1 MSKEFVE
8 GTAIKIT
15 TILSSAIVSASIKI
29 TNPNNVIVV
38 DGEAMTK
45 LADRTYYYVYQTVL
59 GGVEGNYEVAVTAVS
74 NEGSSIKLK
83 QFCLTGQRL
92 DG

>member
-15 TILSSAIVSASIKI
+15 TILSNSIISASIKI

-38 DGEAMTK
+38 DEEAMTK
-45 LADRTYYYVYQTVL
+45 VADRTYYYVYQTVL
-59 GGVEGNYEVAVTAVS
+59 GGIEGNYEVAVKAVS
-74 NEGSSIKLK
+74 GEGSSIKL
-83 QFCLTGQRL
+83 QNFCLTGQRL